1 MENKIILITPPDK
14 IFNQNHSCLL
24 IHPSNR
30 IKEQAQDILSKSQG
44 RQNIYLYE
52 PEDEEQQDL
61 DWLLTVSKMCDT
73 VVLDLDNSS
82 YEVRMYASYIIS
94 LPQTYWLTAE
104 DSLLYNKLSPN
115 RIYGLDVIEHLIGG
129 NIEEQS

>member
-24 IHPSNR
+24 IYPSEK
-30 IKEQAQDILSKSQG
+30 IKKQAQEILSKSEG

-52 PEDEEQQDL
+52 LDDEEQDL
-61 DWLLTVSKMCDT
+61 DWLLTVAKMSDT
-73 VVLDLDNSS
+73 VVLDLDNCS
-82 YEVRMYASYIIS
+82 YEVKMFASYIIS

-104 DSLLYNKLSPN
+104 DRLLYNKLSPN

-129 NIEEQS
+129 NVES